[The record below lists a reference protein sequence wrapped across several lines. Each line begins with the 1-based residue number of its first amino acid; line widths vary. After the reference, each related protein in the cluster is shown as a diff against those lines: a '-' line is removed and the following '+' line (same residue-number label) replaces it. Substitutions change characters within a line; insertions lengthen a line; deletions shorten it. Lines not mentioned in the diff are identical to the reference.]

1 MAAHMFVFYFGI
13 IADVTPP
20 VALAAYAASGIS
32 GGKPLM
38 TGVNASKLAIAAFI
52 IPYIFVM
59 SPVLLMIDAT
69 AFGLVFST
77 VTAVLGM
84 VGLSS
89 AMIGYLADHCNVL
102 ERVILFVS
110 GILMIIPG
118 IETDLPGLIVFI
130 VIVFIQKKRKKNKI
144 IINKVNTL
152 FF

>member
-130 VIVFIQKKRKKNKI
+130 VIVFIQKKRKKN
-144 IINKVNTL
+144 N
-152 FF
+152 

>member
-1 MAAHMFVFYFGI
+1 
-13 IADVTPP
+13 
-20 VALAAYAASGIS
+20 
-32 GGKPLM
+32 
-38 TGVNASKLAIAAFI
+38 
-52 IPYIFVM
+52 
-59 SPVLLMIDAT
+59 MIDAT

-130 VIVFIQKKRKKNKI
+130 VIVFIQKKRKKN
-144 IINKVNTL
+144 N
-152 FF
+152 